1 MTPALRSRAATVT
14 SGVAAAAVC
23 ERAPRAPAD
32 VRPAFSAT
40 MGLVPPTRRAMRAN
54 LRGLP
59 RDSRYSAITEVR
71 SSCSKKHS
79 RSFGLTSSLFPTDT
93 KADRPRPAARVC
105 SPSTTPTAPDWET
118 RASRPGSGSG
128 KAKVAFILIS
138 GSVFA
143 TPRQFGPTIRI
154 PCLRATLSI
163 SVSTAAP
170 ERPVSPKPAVI
181 TVTARTPTE
190 AASSITAGT
199 ADAGTATMARSTG
212 SGTDNSAGNAGT
224 PHTARAAGLTG

>member
-1 MTPALRSRAATVT
+1 
-14 SGVAAAAVC
+14 
-23 ERAPRAPAD
+23 
-32 VRPAFSAT
+32 
-40 MGLVPPTRRAMRAN
+40 MRAN

-59 RDSRYSAITEVR
+59 SDSRYSAITEVR

-105 SPSTTPTAPDWET
+105 SPSTTPTAPDCET
-118 RASRPGSGSG
+118 RASRPPGNDSG
-128 KAKVAFILIS
+128 KAKVAFNLIS

-154 PCLRATLSI
+154 PCRRATLSI

-170 ERPVSPKPAVI
+170 DRPVSPKPAVMM
-181 TVTARTPTE
+181 VTARTPIE
-190 AASSITAGT
+190 AASSITPGT

-212 SGTDNSAGNAGT
+212 SGTDKSAGNAGT
-224 PHTARAAGLTG
+224 PQTARAAGLTG